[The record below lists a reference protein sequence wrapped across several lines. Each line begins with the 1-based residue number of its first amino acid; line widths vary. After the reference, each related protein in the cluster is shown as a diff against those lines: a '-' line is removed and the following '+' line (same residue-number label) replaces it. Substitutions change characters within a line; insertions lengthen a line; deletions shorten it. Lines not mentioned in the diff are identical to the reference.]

1 MASGYTRYPASSSG
15 GIATYANFAAFPGSA
30 ANGTLAIALD
40 TGVIYEYR
48 TGSAS
53 WVAVGGPGI
62 ALSIGTFDSG
72 TPSANGA
79 HIDTNALIMQSAS
92 ATLPGLVNTGTQVLA
107 GAKTFSGL
115 ISADG
120 GIDRSTVG
128 TLTIGATNTTTLNIG
143 NAGCTVNIQGTTI
156 YENTP
161 ILVVADPLITVNH
174 GGGAGSGQNSGIE
187 IEENS
192 IVTGYAE
199 TSSDRNSWIF
209 KAPNTAGIVTVTPGA
224 SGFTIDQGSHNPLT
238 LGAVGSSPNANAASL
253 STQVLT
259 LQPADGSFP
268 GVVTTS
274 AQSFAGAK
282 TFSGVGSFPSGA
294 VGAVGLHLSTDV
306 GTGFYRPGVDQL
318 NIAAAG
324 GVVANFGT
332 SGAAFT
338 GVVSATSTV
347 TGTQL
352 ISTVVTGTA
361 PLTVASTTVVANLNA
376 ATAVLAATSTI
387 ADDTTTNATMYPLWA
402 SAATGALPLKVSSTK
417 LTFNPSTAAL
427 TATTF
432 IGAVTGHASLDLAL
446 TGGTVTGALVNSFA
460 GAASSPGLLISGA
473 PFTGGSA
480 TTTKPQL
487 SGTSNAWSTS
497 GTLIGGNG
505 PTAFAGN
512 LMDLQVD
519 GVTKAA
525 FDSTGLLV
533 QTNGSE
539 VVKSGFT
546 ASNRWT
552 INNTTH
558 TFPILQY
565 GTNTGY
571 VNIGNGLFANDWFV
585 SITAPSTNTSP
596 IGNLI
601 HNTSLAP
608 IFNIRNSSNTAGNW
622 GSIVFSGNS
631 DNATCGII
639 GYNDTQTSSSE
650 TGHLGFFTTTGGTR
664 AEQMTIAG
672 SGVVTATT
680 FVGALTGNATTATT
694 ATNATNGATVSVSNS
709 ASYFPLFAASSSN
722 GNQPFNLGTGLT
734 FNPSTN
740 VLTTTTFV
748 GALTGTA
755 SGNATLT
762 ANNHGMLVS
771 GSGNTITVV
780 APDASTTKVWTSGGS
795 SADPSWQAPAS
806 APTAEVYYDGGG
818 ALGGSSSGETRV
830 LCFTNARIS
839 NGGSDITYGAR
850 TTTTGDKFTINTAGT
865 YTICTG
871 IKNGAGPIASG
882 ITINS
887 SATSTNVITLP
898 FAQGYRTSATVTTSS
913 YPASCS
919 WTGHLAV
926 NDVVRIQTDGDPG
939 AANAQTFVSICRL
952 N

>member
-128 TLTIGATNTTTLNIG
+128 TLTIGATNSNIINIG
-143 NAGCTVNIQGTTI
+143 NSGATVNIQGTTI

-161 ILVVADPLITVNH
+161 QLLVADPLITVNS

-187 IEENS
+187 VEENS

-199 TSSDRNSWIF
+199 TSSDRNSWIL
-209 KAPNTAGIVTVTPGA
+209 KAPNTAGIATITPGV
-224 SGFTIDQGSHNPLT
+224 SGITLDQSSHNPLT

-259 LQPADGSFP
+259 LQPADGSNP
-268 GVVTTS
+268 GVLTAA
-274 AQSFAGAK
+274 AQTIGGAK
-282 TFSGVGSFPSGA
+282 TFTGVGAFPSGA
-294 VGAVGLHLSTDV
+294 VNAVGLHLSTDV

-324 GVVANFGT
+324 AIVANFGT

-352 ISTVVTGTA
+352 ISTVATGTA
-361 PLTVASTTVVANLNA
+361 PFTVASTTVVANLNA
-376 ATAVLAATSTI
+376 ATAVLATAASTLTI
-387 ADDTTTNATMYPLWA
+387 VDDTTTNATMYPVWVTA
-402 SAATGALPLKVSSTK
+402 NTGNLPAKVASTK
-417 LTFNPSTAAL
+417 LSFNPSTAAL

-473 PFTGGSA
+473 PFTGGTA

-487 SGTSNAWSTS
+487 SVDSGTSNAWSTS

-585 SITAPSTNTSP
+585 SITNASTNTTP
-596 IGNLI
+596 LTNLI
-601 HNTSLAP
+601 ANTSTAP
-608 IFNIRNSSNTAGNW
+608 ILNLRNSQNTNGNW

-631 DNATCGII
+631 DKAACGII
-639 GYNDTQTSSSE
+639 GYIDTQTSSSE
-650 TGHLGFFTTTGGTR
+650 TGHLGFFTTTAGTR

-672 SGVVTATT
+672 SGVVTA
-680 FVGALTGNATTATT
+680 
-694 ATNATNGATVSVSNS
+694 
-709 ASYFPLFAASSSN
+709 
-722 GNQPFNLGTGLT
+722 
-734 FNPSTN
+734 
-740 VLTTTTFV
+740 TTFV

-795 SADPSWQAPAS
+795 SADPSWQPPAS
-806 APTAEVYYDGGG
+806 APAAEVYYDGGG
-818 ALGGSSSGETRV
+818 NLGGSVSGEVRV
-830 LCFTNARIS
+830 LCFTNARIA
-839 NGGSDITYGAR
+839 NGGSDITYTAR
-850 TTTTGDKFTINTAGT
+850 TTTAGDKFTINTAGS

-887 SATSTNVITLP
+887 SATSSNVISLT
-898 FAQGYRTSATVTTSS
+898 FAQGYRTSATVTTTS

-926 NDVVRIQTDGDPG
+926 NDVVRIQTDGDAG